1 MTMMS
6 RTRSLSFDESIH
18 NTSPLM
24 RGLWFIAQTSNMY
37 IKNLNQFDKRET
49 LVVISTYPFSEDPGV
64 YSAMDRYGQ
73 KKIQDIAKMRP
84 VVLCAQYDGDVSEM
98 RVSPHMVLAR
108 VWKKGDIM
116 SLFRM
121 IRFVLGFRNAPSVL
135 IEFEFSV
142 FGGTLANIA
151 LLFALALLRI
161 RGKRVVFELHQVV
174 TDIAKLKEHLH
185 MQSRLMQVAYS
196 IGIRGYY
203 VALGIVCS
211 HIIVLEQE
219 LKVRLQSYVLPSK
232 ISVLPHHM
240 DLHHVIP
247 QDKARAEI
255 GMDKSPFVAL
265 VFGYIN
271 HYKGIDWIVRASKQ
285 WKDTAMRLLVAGGP
299 NPYHIQKP
307 YYQKYYR
314 DLLHSIRKNSNI
326 IHTDF
331 VPDEK
336 IGLYFSAA
344 DLIVLPYRVFMA
356 ASGPFSIALS
366 YGKPVILSDVL
377 KGYQQSQDFVEAMK
391 ISLLTEDDLFFSLKP
406 SSLDRLI
413 QKYRTD
419 AVYRRKLVLFSK
431 ILAKSRSFASTY
443 AKLDTVVS
451 GTMDNRSKSSVAL
464 LPIPSEAIS

>member
-1 MTMMS
+1 MNVNH
-6 RTRSLSFDESIH
+6 LNKFD
-18 NTSPLM
+18 N
-24 RGLWFIAQTSNMY
+24 
-37 IKNLNQFDKRET
+37 RET
-49 LVVISTYPFSEDPGV
+49 LVVISTYPFSKDHSE

-84 VVLCAQYDGDVSEM
+84 VVLCAQYDGDAPEM
-98 RVSPHMVLAR
+98 RVSPRMVLAR
-108 VWKKGDIM
+108 VWKKGDIK
-116 SLFRM
+116 SLFCT
-121 IRFVLGFRNAPSVL
+121 IRYVLGFRNVSSVL
-135 IEFEFSV
+135 IEFEFGV

-151 LLFALALLRI
+151 LLFALAFLRI

-174 TDIAKLKEHLH
+174 TNIAKLKEHLH
-185 MQSRLMQVAYS
+185 VQSRLMQVAYS
-196 IGIRGYY
+196 MGIRGYY
-203 VALGIVCS
+203 VALGIVCN

-219 LKVRLQSYVLPSK
+219 LKIRLQSYVLPSK

-247 QDKARAEI
+247 KDKARAKI
-255 GMDKSPFVAL
+255 GIDASPFVAL

-314 DLLHSIRKNSNI
+314 DLLHSIRKSKNI
-326 IHTDF
+326 THTDF

-366 YGKPVILSDVL
+366 YGKPVILSDAL
-377 KGYQQSQDFVEAMK
+377 KGYQQSQDFVEAMDK
-391 ISLLTEDDLFFSLKP
+391 SLLTEDDLFFSLKL

-413 QKYRTD
+413 QKYRTN
-419 AVYRRKLVLFSK
+419 AIYRRKLVLFSK
-431 ILAKSRSFASTY
+431 ILAKSRSFKSTY
-443 AKLDTVVS
+443 TKMDDIVS
-451 GTMDNRSKSSVAL
+451 ATIDNRSKSSIAL
-464 LPIPSEAIS
+464 LPVVLDMTS